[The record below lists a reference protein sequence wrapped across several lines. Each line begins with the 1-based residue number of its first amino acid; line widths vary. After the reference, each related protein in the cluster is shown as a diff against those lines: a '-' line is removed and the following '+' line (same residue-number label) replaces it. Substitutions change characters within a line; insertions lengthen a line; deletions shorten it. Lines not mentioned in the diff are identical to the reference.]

1 MTLFFLPSLD
11 RPSQLCEEC
20 IIVCIRFDTAILLAM
35 HDRALSITNVSE
47 HGTLHHRD
55 FQSARDPCVLVAEEL
70 ELIWHLLLDARDDL
84 VHALAVT
91 SGTAVVECD
100 SVGGRS
106 RRHCFLQRSS
116 HNIIN
121 NIRSSFCL

>member
-1 MTLFFLPSLD
+1 MN
-11 RPSQLCEEC
+11 
-20 IIVCIRFDTAILLAM
+20 
-35 HDRALSITNVSE
+35 DRALSIINVGE
-47 HGTLHHRD
+47 HGALYHRD
-55 FQSARDPCVLVAEEL
+55 LQSARDPRILVAKEL

-84 VHALAVT
+84 VHALAVA
-91 SGTAVVECD
+91 SATAVVECD

-121 NIRSSFCL
+121 NILSSFCL